1 MILKQAF
8 TAAAIPLLFA
18 SFSTS
23 GQQQSPTPTRLD
35 EATTGTINGTLVNE
49 NGQPLSGAAVF
60 VRAVNSSNTGRT
72 TATDS
77 EGNFHVSGLE
87 PALYTVSASLAA
99 YVRAS
104 ADTSSSTTYFRIGDS
119 VRLELIRG
127 GVITGAV
134 TNAAGEPITGVRVRA
149 SMVRDAK
156 GQAPRGLFFGNLER
170 LTDDRGVY
178 RIYGVTPGTYLVSAG
193 GSGTAQSF
201 QFDPYDSDVPT
212 YAPSSTRD
220 NAAEVNVRAGEEN
233 DVDIRYRGEPGHSVS
248 GAVRIMGT
256 SGSSIT
262 LTPAGAGLMPTIG
275 SVQLPGSRGFEFTGV
290 GDGDYDVI
298 AQEVSSSSTST
309 LPEVAFSEPR
319 RLTVKGADVTG
330 IELVTKPLASISGH
344 IVLEPSRI
352 AECQGRRRPSFA
364 ETLVALRRNEK
375 DAEKGPPLYLRL
387 FASSASPD
395 QKGAFVLRNIMPS
408 QYQFDP
414 QFYARYWY
422 LQSITLASPGTSV
435 TNSSSTNSRID
446 AAANWTMV
454 KTGDKISSL
463 TITIAEGAA
472 SIRGRLSVSEG
483 SKLPSRLSVY
493 LAPAE
498 REKSEDVLRFFVT
511 AVAADG
517 TFALSNLPPG
527 RYWIRAQPTV
537 DIQIPTQ
544 VKLRLP
550 EATEARAK
558 LRRAAEM
565 LKTDIELKPCQNI
578 TDYQLPLK

>member
-1 MILKQAF
+1 MIIKQAF
-8 TAAAIPLLFA
+8 TAAAILLLFA
-18 SFSTS
+18 CFSTRA
-23 GQQQSPTPTRLD
+23 QQQSPTPERSD
-35 EATTGTINGTLVNE
+35 EATTGTINGRVVNE
-49 NGQPLSGAAVF
+49 SGQPLTGAAVS
-60 VRAVNSSNTGRT
+60 VRAVSLSNTGRT
-72 TATDS
+72 TATDN

-99 YVRAS
+99 YVPAP
-104 ADTSSSTTYFRIGDS
+104 ADTSSPTTYFRIGDS
-119 VRLELIRG
+119 VRLELVRG
-127 GVITGAV
+127 GVVTGTV

-156 GQAPRGLFFGNLER
+156 GEAPRGSFFGYLER
-170 LTDDRGVY
+170 PTDDRGIY

-193 GSGTAQSF
+193 GSGMSQAF

-220 NAAEVNVRAGEEN
+220 NAAEVNVRAGEESN
-233 DVDIRYRGEPGHSVS
+233 VDIRYRGEPGHSVS

-262 LTPAGAGLMPTIG
+262 LTPAGPGLRATIG
-275 SVQLPGSRGFEFTGV
+275 SVQLPGSRGFAFTGV
-290 GDGDYDVI
+290 GDGDYDLV
-298 AQEVSSSSTST
+298 AQEVASSLTST
-309 LPEVAFSEPR
+309 LPELAFSESR
-319 RLTVKGADVTG
+319 RITVKGADVTG

-352 AECQGRRRPSFA
+352 AECQGKRRPLFA
-364 ETLVALRRNEK
+364 ETLVALRRNER
-375 DAEKGPPLYLRL
+375 DAEKDLPLYLRL
-387 FASSASPD
+387 FASSTSPD

-408 QYQFDP
+408 RYQFDP

-422 LQSITLASPGTSV
+422 LQSITLASTGAAA
-435 TNSSSTNSRID
+435 TNSPNSRID
-446 AAANWTMV
+446 AAANWTVV

-472 SIRGRLSVSEG
+472 SIRGRLSVSVG
-483 SKLPSRLSVY
+483 SKVPSGLSIY

-498 REKSEDVLRFFVT
+498 REKSEDLLRYFVT

-517 TFALSNLPPG
+517 TFALSNLAPG
-527 RYWIRAQPTV
+527 RYWILAQTAV
-537 DIQIPTQ
+537 DIQMPTHIQ
-544 VKLRLP
+544 LRLP
-550 EATEARAK
+550 EAAEARTK
-558 LRRAAEM
+558 LRRTGEM